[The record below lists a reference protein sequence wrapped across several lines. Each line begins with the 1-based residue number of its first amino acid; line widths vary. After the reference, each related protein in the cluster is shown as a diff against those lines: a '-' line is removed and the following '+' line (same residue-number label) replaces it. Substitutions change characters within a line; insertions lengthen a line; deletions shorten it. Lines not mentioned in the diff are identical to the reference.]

1 MAKKNTQVFQ
11 ESCTL
16 SLYWFERRFQEYILK
31 FAYIWIA
38 NFNAS
43 TAPSLIFEYIYNAKN
58 AHQCRMKLR
67 QTTRTPASTSPVSL
81 AAGPSASPP
90 PKISRASSEPLFHA
104 PEEAKANPPPLPPP
118 DSPPSKCDEP
128 IESDLYWWTKEV
140 GDCEYLSPVFGSL
153 PVFLGTCEE
162 GTYSDSG
169 DESPVSQVPLP
180 ENKAWGF
187 ESISLSHI
195 MLTWSN
201 APCFYIYNWLYLYHP
216 CIYQRHVLI
225 TSYILHGIYQK
236 PTVLVWFMGNPFNI

>member
-1 MAKKNTQVFQ
+1 M
-11 ESCTL
+11 
-16 SLYWFERRFQEYILK
+16 IK
-31 FAYIWIA
+31 FAYIYIWIA

-43 TAPSLIFEYIYNAKN
+43 TAPSLIFEYIYIRKKRTSM
-58 AHQCRMKLR
+58 QDETTP
-67 QTTRTPASTSPVSL
+67 TTRTPASTSPVSL

-128 IESDLYWWTKEV
+128 IESDLTDEQKKLEIV
-140 GDCEYLSPVFGSL
+140 NTLAQYLAACPSFLEPVKK
-153 PVFLGTCEE
+153 

-187 ESISLSHI
+187 ESISLSI
-195 MLTWSN
+195 
-201 APCFYIYNWLYLYHP
+201 
-216 CIYQRHVLI
+216 
-225 TSYILHGIYQK
+225 
-236 PTVLVWFMGNPFNI
+236 